1 MQPSNKQ
8 QHRTQQLE
16 TIRYRDY
23 FPQAKYNRS
32 NNTATGSV
40 HTVHHH
46 QTIIMSETASFVDP
60 VFLARFG
67 LNRFNVLE
75 YFLHPLNPFRTKAV
89 TSNEVLAMQGTS
101 IGMLMQQQQA
111 SGGFLSS
118 AAAKGSLPP
127 HQQAEE
133 DYNNALRQNA
143 GEQYELLPP
152 VDPALYAQPSPLYTI
167 RHVLRTNPNTVKVLG
182 IYYVVEGVIYKAPSV
197 RSLMKANITRTLEGL
212 TGACQ
217 VMAVC
222 ARFQPST
229 GYTWHFEA
237 AEDDNNNNK
246 KDDTGEE
253 EEEDLD
259 PVALR
264 KLHQRRKRRKI
275 VDHRRP
281 GERTVAEEEGIRASE
296 AMDRILVRLSQSSA
310 VTGK

>member
-1 MQPSNKQ
+1 
-8 QHRTQQLE
+8 
-16 TIRYRDY
+16 
-23 FPQAKYNRS
+23 
-32 NNTATGSV
+32 
-40 HTVHHH
+40 
-46 QTIIMSETASFVDP
+46 MSETASFVDP

-67 LNRFNVLE
+67 LSRFNVLD

-111 SGGFLSS
+111 GGFASAKASS
-118 AAAKGSLPP
+118 MMMTP

-133 DYNNALRQNA
+133 DYSNALRQNA

-152 VDPALYAQPSPLYTI
+152 VDPALYAQPSPLYTL

-217 VMAVC
+217 VLAVC

-237 AEDDNNNNK
+237 DDEKEED
-246 KDDTGEE
+246 GED
-253 EEEDLD
+253 EEDLD

-281 GERTVAEEEGIRASE
+281 GERTAAEEEGIRASE

-310 VTGK
+310 VTGKEK